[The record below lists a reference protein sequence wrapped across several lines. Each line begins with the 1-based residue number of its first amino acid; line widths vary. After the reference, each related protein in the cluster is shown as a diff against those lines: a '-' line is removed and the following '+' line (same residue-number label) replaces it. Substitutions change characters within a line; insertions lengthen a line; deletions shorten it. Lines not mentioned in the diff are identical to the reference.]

1 MLSGAFSTETYDG
14 DGFID
19 DLSCWDTSRV
29 TTMEKTFDKNP
40 WYNQPMGCWDT
51 AKVTSMT
58 RTFAGTNFNQDIS
71 AWDTAKVKYMDGTFD
86 NATKFDQDISAWDVS
101 NVTDMSSFLANAK
114 AFDQSLGSWS
124 FPSIPSDDTDGCTF
138 AAGSGCPLPR
148 CGANMAGCT

>member
-1 MLSGAFSTETYDG
+1 
-14 DGFID
+14 
-19 DLSCWDTSRV
+19 
-29 TTMEKTFDKNP
+29 MEETFDKNP

-51 AKVTSMT
+51 AKVTTMT
-58 RTFAGTNFNQDIS
+58 SSFAGTNFNQDIS

-124 FPSIPSDDTDGCTF
+124 FPSIPSGDEADSCTF